1 MSCGHFSKP
10 LGVAA
15 TMFEKTDARKKHR
28 FAPAAHETKIGWRTQ
43 REFKPNQSRI

>member
-10 LGVAA
+10 LEVAA
-15 TMFEKTDARKKHR
+15 TMFEKNRCQKKHR
-28 FAPAAHETKIGWRTQ
+28 FAPAAHPTKIGWRTQ